1 MLNSIFS
8 DTGVTVPGFLIS
20 LGVAL
25 VLGLLVSLVF
35 RYKSKVTA
43 SFTLTLTLLPIV
55 VTIIIMLVNGNIG
68 AGVAVAGAFAL
79 VRFRSIPGSA
89 RDICAIF
96 AAVVLGIATG
106 MGYIGIAGITFAV
119 IAVVVIIM
127 TTIQSRKSV
136 DLATAKCLKIA
147 IPENYDY
154 DGLFDETFERFTSSA
169 KLDKVRT
176 SAMGTVFN
184 LTYTIV
190 LKGDSIPKA
199 FIDELRSKN
208 GNLPI
213 AITDIQEEQV
223 L

>member
-1 MLNSIFS
+1 MLNSIFVE
-8 DTGVTVPGFLIS
+8 GVTVPCFFIS

-25 VLGLLVSLVF
+25 VLGVLISLVF

-43 SFTLTLTLLPIV
+43 SFTLTLTLLPV
-55 VTIIIMLVNGNIG
+55 VVAIIIMLVNGNIG

-106 MGYIGIAGITFAV
+106 MGYIGIAGITFVAISVIV
-119 IAVVVIIM
+119 IAL
-127 TTIQSRKSV
+127 TSIQAVKSK
-136 DLATAKCLKIA
+136 DFAMAKCLKIA

-154 DGLFDETFERFTSSA
+154 DGLFDETFKKFTNSA
-169 KLDKVRT
+169 RLDKVRT

-184 LTYTIV
+184 LTYTVV
-190 LKGDSIPKA
+190 LKGNSIPKA